1 MTTMKL
7 VLLFVLS
14 HLIIGPAVA
23 GSISGPVEIIDAATL
38 RVGGQ
43 MVRLNGIATPKPGDQ
58 CPLRGMQIP
67 CGRVAT
73 TALKDLTAGA
83 AVRCQTHGQSGAP
96 GVILATCAADGYDL
110 SEGMIYTGWAR
121 PDKGATAR
129 YREVEKAARK
139 RRRGLWR
146 GEFPKAVNRAAV
158 SR

>member
-1 MTTMKL
+1 MKL
-7 VLLFVLS
+7 ILLVILGY
-14 HLIIGPAVA
+14 LIIAPAMA
-23 GSISGPVEIIDAATL
+23 GTISGPVEVVDAATL
-38 RVGGQ
+38 RIGGQ
-43 MVRLNGIATPKPGDQ
+43 LVRLNGIAAPKPGDQ
-58 CPLRGMQIP
+58 CLMRGRQIP

-73 TALKDLTAGA
+73 TALKDLTAGMV
-83 AVRCQTHGQSGAP
+83 VRCQTHGRAGP
-96 GVILATCAADGYDL
+96 RGVILATCAADDYDL

-121 PDKGATAR
+121 PDKRATAR